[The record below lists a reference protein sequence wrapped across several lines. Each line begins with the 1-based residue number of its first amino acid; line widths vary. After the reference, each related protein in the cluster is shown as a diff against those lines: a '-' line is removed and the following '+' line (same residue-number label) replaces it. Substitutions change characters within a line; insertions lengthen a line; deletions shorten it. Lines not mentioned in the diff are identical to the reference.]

1 VRFDLY
7 SRHQS
12 TIAPLIVVFI
22 IVILFYKNKLLIIE
36 WVRESL
42 AAKQVKYD
50 LNKLYSNLHWL
61 NYCN

>member
-1 VRFDLY
+1 
-7 SRHQS
+7 
-12 TIAPLIVVFI
+12 
-22 IVILFYKNKLLIIE
+22 LLIIE